1 MSEDHGDIVQ
11 PNQRPIFL
19 GVTPGVTVVV
29 FEREAGVC
37 IIDPES
43 ISPTYFPGQYPM
55 QLLKYSR
62 FY

>member
-19 GVTPGVTVVV
+19 GVTHGVTVVV
-29 FEREAGVC
+29 FERQAGVF
-37 IIDPES
+37 INYRDS

-55 QLLKYSR
+55 QLVKYSR